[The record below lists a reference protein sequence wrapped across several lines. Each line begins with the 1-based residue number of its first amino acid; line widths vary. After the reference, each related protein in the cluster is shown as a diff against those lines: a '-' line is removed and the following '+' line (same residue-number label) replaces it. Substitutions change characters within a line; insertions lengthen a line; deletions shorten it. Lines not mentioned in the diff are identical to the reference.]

1 MFYVFSLFLMYF
13 CAPANKSEVQS
24 VKKYSVIDQNIA
36 TCDKAGYLNCVN
48 PGKGGELECA
58 KIFKCSA
65 DVLADVDNP
74 NAILAAQNTTTNTP
88 NVKSFSFGNNTHIN
102 TVAPTATYPGQ
113 AVYDANSGTYVPV
126 PQVASQTQQVGISET
141 QMNAQGYTTAAQCA
155 ATLESCMQYLGGVD
169 ACYSGDSSEKRYQCP
184 KNDGRYETYLKI
196 ENANASD
203 PPCTLSTLR
212 ICLDGKGGDSC
223 YGQIKGNNCKSYR
236 VFQKTTVKSK

>member
-13 CAPANKSEVQS
+13 CAPADKSQVQS
-24 VKKYSVIDQNIA
+24 VKEYTVTATDIP
-36 TCDKAGYLNCVN
+36 TCDKAAYLACVN

-58 KIFKCSA
+58 KQHKCSA
-65 DVLADVDNP
+65 VVLADVDNP
-74 NAILAAQNTTTNTP
+74 NAILAAQNTATHTP
-88 NVKSFSFGNNTHIN
+88 NVTSFSFGNNTHLN
-102 TVAPTATYPGQ
+102 TVAPTAAYPGQ
-113 AVYDANSGTYVPV
+113 TVYDANSGTYVPV

-141 QMNAQGYTTAAQCA
+141 QMNAQGYATAAQCA

-203 PPCTLSTLR
+203 PTCTLSTLR
-212 ICLDGKGGDSC
+212 ICLNGKGGDSC
-223 YGQIKGNNCKSYR
+223 YGQIKGNNCQSYR
-236 VFQKTTVKSK
+236 VFQKKIVKSK